1 MEFQA
6 ELSKADKA
14 RPATSS
20 TIYTRPPTASSVI
33 QSRSKSHFVS
43 QISSQEALRS
53 LERETNKPEEDEEKY
68 EVTRK
73 RATVLPPASPEFSP
87 KKTIVENTALA
98 RLGGGEEGD
107 GTRIFEKF
115 WSGEQGAAKVGRVWD
130 MKREQ
135 RAESE
140 IIARQRRWQH
150 DEDRGLIRKIS
161 RRQKKE
167 AEKR

>member
-73 RATVLPPASPEFSP
+73 RATFLPPASPEFSP

-115 WSGEQGAAKVGRVWD
+115 WS
-130 MKREQ
+130 
-135 RAESE
+135 
-140 IIARQRRWQH
+140 
-150 DEDRGLIRKIS
+150 
-161 RRQKKE
+161 
-167 AEKR
+167 